1 MVQQETPGG
10 AGLSDILSS
19 EAPRVLQKQDE
30 LPVVVWRR
38 FESETAIECISIGVK
53 GVRQQS
59 PDARML
65 GNCKR
70 PMDSILQKTKAD
82 TLFLI
87 IEIHGKA
94 CKNN

>member
-1 MVQQETPGG
+1 MVQQETPGR

-53 GVRQQS
+53 GVRQ
-59 PDARML
+59 
-65 GNCKR
+65 
-70 PMDSILQKTKAD
+70 
-82 TLFLI
+82 
-87 IEIHGKA
+87 
-94 CKNN
+94 